1 LIYGLLAFSWLW
13 VSSVL
18 MVGVFLVM
26 GLWCFDGEGFL
37 GCGFVG
43 LVTVVVVVLVV
54 ASGLGYGGGRGSLGL

>member
-1 LIYGLLAFSWLW
+1 
-13 VSSVL
+13 